1 MRISAHSICKANRCA
16 RCALRRFLG
25 LDRGAAFGRIKLQG
39 SRLKL
44 LQTSNSMLDFQ
55 RPRPQ
60 VVMLY
65 SQPPRGCACPAGTRA
80 ENRRRSESESQRNG
94 ITLVSLWPHVRGN
107 IARVRKPASPLRL
120 RSGGPAEHGRG
131 PGGGI
136 GRGMRTEKWLVSARE
151 RYNYPRRVVSDI
163 ASVRLSAL
171 SAEGST
177 GGNPGTAASLNRAVS
192 N

>member
-1 MRISAHSICKANRCA
+1 VDRR
-16 RCALRRFLG
+16 ALRRFLS
-25 LDRGAAFGRIKLQG
+25 LARGAAFGRMKLQG
-39 SRLKL
+39 SSLKL
-44 LQTSNSMLDFQ
+44 LQSSNSMLDFQ

-65 SQPPRGCACPAGTRA
+65 SQPPRWCACPTGTRA
-80 ENRRRSESESQRNG
+80 ENRRRGESESQRNG
-94 ITLVSLWPHVRGN
+94 ITLASLWHHVREN

-120 RSGGPAEHGRG
+120 RWGGPAEHGSG
-131 PGGGI
+131 TGGGI

-151 RYNYPRRVVSDI
+151 RYNYPRCVVSDI
-163 ASVRLSAL
+163 ASAWLSAL

-177 GGNPGTAASLNRAVS
+177 GGNPGTAGSLNRAVS